1 MIEQET
7 LSALKTWFLDYAK
20 TFHSADPEKQKNI
33 NVKKEHS
40 IRVCSEIINI
50 AKCLDLSKEEL
61 HLAEAIALLH
71 DVGRFEQYD
80 RYGTFSDFNSENHA
94 VLGIKIIHENNILK
108 GIDQSTRKIILCA
121 IFHHNRVE
129 LPKRTT
135 ETCLFFTKLLRDA
148 DKLDIWRVLIENYSN
163 KNKSRIES
171 LDLGLPDTSEISEK
185 VCQEL
190 VAGRPIKAEHLKS
203 LNDLKLLLMG
213 WVYDVNFQRTF
224 QLIRERGYLEMLRD
238 VLPQSERV
246 FKIYSMVELILKK
259 SAESPQD

>member
-7 LSALKTWFLDYAK
+7 LSALKAWFSDYVK
-20 TFHSADPEKQKNI
+20 TFHSENPEKQQNI
-33 NVKKEHS
+33 NIKKEHT
-40 IRVCSEIINI
+40 IRVCSEIIDI
-50 AKCLDLSKEEL
+50 AESLDLSREEL
-61 HLAEAIALLH
+61 RLAEAIALLH

-80 RYGTFSDFNSENHA
+80 RYGTFSDFNSVNHA
-94 VLGIKIIHENNILK
+94 VLGIKILRENNMLK
-108 GIDQSTRKIILCA
+108 NIDQSTRKIILCA

-129 LPKRTT
+129 LPRRTI
-135 ETCLFFTKLLRDA
+135 EACLFFTKLLRDA
-148 DKLDIWRVLIENYSN
+148 DKLDIWRVLTENYSN

-171 LDLGLPDTSEISEK
+171 LDLGLPDTPEISDK

-238 VLPQSERV
+238 VLPQSGRIV
-246 FKIYSMVELILKK
+246 KIYSLLRSHLEQRCGIP
-259 SAESPQD
+259 SG